1 VEGQVLLWSGATTA
15 RARCGGAGAV
25 VGAHIRAIGADDVE
39 RGVGLQWR
47 ACSGRQNGWSGRR
60 RDCDSGHTLVPGR
73 QAGRQAGRQTA
84 GVHGRSARQAAPS
97 PAPATHLWSSPQ
109 APGSS
114 RRQWGPSRGR
124 WWCWPAAAADQ
135 ARGTPA

>member
-60 RDCDSGHTLVPGR
+60 RDCDSGHTLMPGR
-73 QAGRQAGRQTA
+73 QAGRQAGR
-84 GVHGRSARQAAPS
+84 SARQECTAGCSIPCPS
-97 PAPATHLWSSPQ
+97 HSPVELSTGTRVKSSAVGPVTGEVVVL
-109 APGSS
+109 ASS
-114 RRQWGPSRGR
+114 SG
-124 WWCWPAAAADQ
+124 
-135 ARGTPA
+135 